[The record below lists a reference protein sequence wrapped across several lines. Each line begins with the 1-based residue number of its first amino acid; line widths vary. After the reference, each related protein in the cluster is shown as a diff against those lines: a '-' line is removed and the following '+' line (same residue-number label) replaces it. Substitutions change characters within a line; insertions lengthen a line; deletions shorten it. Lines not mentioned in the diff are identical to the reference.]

1 MLIVILEHK
10 CLKDLVDEKCV
21 CPNYL
26 RIRARNVLVRRDNK
40 LVISD
45 VKSLF
50 TTELM
55 ALNTQAYHDQIV
67 NEGTELQQRGGSN
80 RVSKTV
86 KRRLTGRSLASG
98 VTHIETRQ
106 TKRKRKEQ
114 EEEKGGEAAALYDLV
129 GLVPGNRDGDEYCD
143 VAKRDVKGEGAGIFV
158 TRDFAA
164 GEYVVKYRG
173 RDQVSKLDG
182 MDGSWLIE
190 RSVGPDM
197 VADPACLTRTTL

>member
-1 MLIVILEHK
+1 M
-10 CLKDLVDEKCV
+10 

-129 GLVPGNRDGDEYCD
+129 GYVHPID
-143 VAKRDVKGEGAGIFV
+143 V
-158 TRDFAA
+158 
-164 GEYVVKYRG
+164 
-173 RDQVSKLDG
+173 
-182 MDGSWLIE
+182 
-190 RSVGPDM
+190 
-197 VADPACLTRTTL
+197 CLTY